1 MREDSPTFKLPT
13 HPLQIQEAS
22 RSVEEGL
29 KMKSQEGDEG
39 KPSGA
44 DKLNQSGAES
54 DSSSPVTIEGAQQ
67 TLDSIFSLLKVDNPH
82 AAPPNTEPE
91 KFNEAGY
98 EEFKRMLVDPPKQ
111 WEVHTAAEKSK
122 FETETSEFVA
132 PAPQQHA
139 SLTSG
144 DENTEIVNAA
154 ASKTPTEYLD
164 LLRQKV
170 PGENS
175 LGQTDELQLPLLPKE
190 SEWPDIGGPELPKNE
205 LQGEGEQDA
214 ELQPL
219 GDIGEPTELQ
229 PLGDIGEPTK
239 LQSQGDI
246 GEPTEH
252 QLSAQHQETI
262 PVLSGNEGNETE
274 NVHAAERPLTSAEVT
289 VFPSASQN
297 GEDDSKLGV
306 LVDIAPTYV
315 GSGRDGGGVEVSASG
330 GVGEERGESE
340 QPGPLQEQE
349 RGEDTLGVVGT
360 YFLAFLVCFG
370 SLKAVR
376 SLH

>member
-1 MREDSPTFKLPT
+1 MREGSPTFKLPT

-98 EEFKRMLVDPPKQ
+98 KEFKRMLVDPPKQ

-229 PLGDIGEPTK
+229 
-239 LQSQGDI
+239 SQGDI
-246 GEPTEH
+246 GEPTELQSRGDIGEPTEQ
-252 QLSAQHQETI
+252 QLSAQHQETV
-262 PVLSGNEGNETE
+262 PVHEGNETE
-274 NVHAAERPLTSAEVT
+274 NVPAAERPLTSTEVT

-306 LVDIAPTYV
+306 LVDITPTYV
-315 GSGRDGGGVEVSASG
+315 GSGRDGGGVEVSAGG

-370 SLKAVR
+370 S
-376 SLH
+376 

>member
-1 MREDSPTFKLPT
+1 MREGSPTFKLPT
-13 HPLQIQEAS
+13 HPLQIQETSKSA
-22 RSVEEGL
+22 EEGL
-29 KMKSQEGDEG
+29 KLKSQEGNED
-39 KPSGA
+39 KLSGA

-67 TLDSIFSLLKVDNPH
+67 TMDSIFSLLKVDNPH

-111 WEVHTAAEKSK
+111 WEVHTSAEKSK

-132 PAPQQHA
+132 PAAQQHT

-144 DENTEIVNAA
+144 DESTEIVNAA

-170 PGENS
+170 PDEDS
-175 LGQTDELQLPLLPKE
+175 LGQTDELQLPLLSKE

-214 ELQPL
+214 ELQPRE
-219 GDIGEPTELQ
+219 DIGEPTELQ
-229 PLGDIGEPTK
+229 PST
-239 LQSQGDI
+239 
-246 GEPTEH
+246 
-252 QLSAQHQETI
+252 QHQETV

-274 NVHAAERPLTSAEVT
+274 NLHAAERPLTSAEVT

-297 GEDDSKLGV
+297 GEGDSKLGV
-306 LVDIAPTYV
+306 LVDIAPPTYV
-315 GSGRDGGGVEVSASG
+315 GSERDGGGVEVSAGG
-330 GVGEERGESE
+330 GVGEERVESE
-340 QPGPLQEQE
+340 QPGPLPEQE

-360 YFLAFLVCFG
+360 
-370 SLKAVR
+370 
-376 SLH
+376 